1 MSLESAG
8 LLETSTV
15 PPWRFPSDPP
25 FVVSVCHSL
34 GMSRVAPS
42 PTLSEVPSMRSSTLS
57 RRRELPR
64 HVAVI
69 MDGNGRWA
77 KSRGLDRSA
86 GHDEGAR
93 AVREVVR
100 TCRDRGVRYL
110 TLYAFSLAN
119 WSRPK
124 LEVESLMRLMIRF
137 AEKEL
142 AELIEKNI
150 NVRVIGDLE
159 DLPTPTR
166 RAVEHL
172 VQETGRLPEGVTEHA
187 LTLTLAL
194 SYSGRRDVVDAM
206 REIAARA
213 RAGLL
218 LPEDIEIG
226 TLRQHFTTSALPDVD
241 LLIRTGGEQRLSDF
255 LLIESAYAELY
266 FTDVLWP
273 DFTEADLAS
282 AVQAFALRDR
292 RYGDVRQTAR

>member
-1 MSLESAG
+1 
-8 LLETSTV
+8 
-15 PPWRFPSDPP
+15 
-25 FVVSVCHSL
+25 
-34 GMSRVAPS
+34 
-42 PTLSEVPSMRSSTLS
+42 MRSSTLS

-150 NVRVIGDLE
+150 NVRVIGDLD

-172 VQETGRLPEGVTEHA
+172 IQETNKLPPGETEHA

-213 RAGLL
+213 DDFAHRASPFVVTRG
-218 LPEDIEIG
+218 
-226 TLRQHFTTSALPDVD
+226 AV
-241 LLIRTGGEQRLSDF
+241 
-255 LLIESAYAELY
+255 ESAAFGPTAIAVHDDRYVPWQL
-266 FTDVLWP
+266 
-273 DFTEADLAS
+273 S
-282 AVQAFALRDR
+282 AA
-292 RYGDVRQTAR
+292 

>member
-1 MSLESAG
+1 
-8 LLETSTV
+8 
-15 PPWRFPSDPP
+15 
-25 FVVSVCHSL
+25 
-34 GMSRVAPS
+34 
-42 PTLSEVPSMRSSTLS
+42 MRSSTLS

-69 MDGNGRWA
+69 MDGYGRWA

-124 LEVESLMRLMIRF
+124 LEVESLMKLMIRF

-172 VQETGRLPEGVTEHA
+172 MQETNKLPEGETEHA

-218 LPEDIEIG
+218 LPEEIEVG
-226 TLRQHFTTSALPDVD
+226 TLRKHFTTCELPDVD
-241 LLIRTGGEQRLSDF
+241 LLVRTGGEQRLSDF

-273 DFTEADLAS
+273 DFTGVDLAT
-282 AVQAFALRDR
+282 AVEAFAARDR
-292 RYGDVRQTAR
+292 RYGGVRQTAR

>member
-1 MSLESAG
+1 
-8 LLETSTV
+8 
-15 PPWRFPSDPP
+15 
-25 FVVSVCHSL
+25 
-34 GMSRVAPS
+34 
-42 PTLSEVPSMRSSTLS
+42 MRSSTLS

-150 NVRVIGDLE
+150 NVRVIGDLD

-172 VQETGRLPEGVTEHA
+172 VQETNRLPDGVTEHA

-226 TLRQHFTTSALPDVD
+226 TLRQHFTTCELPDVD

-273 DFTEADLAS
+273 DFTSDDLIGAMQVFTS
-282 AVQAFALRDR
+282 RER
-292 RYGDVRQTAR
+292 RFGRTGEQVRLARVK

>member
-1 MSLESAG
+1 
-8 LLETSTV
+8 
-15 PPWRFPSDPP
+15 
-25 FVVSVCHSL
+25 
-34 GMSRVAPS
+34 
-42 PTLSEVPSMRSSTLS
+42 MRSSTLS

-150 NVRVIGDLE
+150 NVRVIGDLD

-172 VQETGRLPEGVTEHA
+172 IQETNKLPP
-187 LTLTLAL
+187 
-194 SYSGRRDVVDAM
+194 
-206 REIAARA
+206 AR
-213 RAGLL
+213 
-218 LPEDIEIG
+218 PN
-226 TLRQHFTTSALPDVD
+226 TP
-241 LLIRTGGEQRLSDF
+241 
-255 LLIESAYAELY
+255 
-266 FTDVLWP
+266 
-273 DFTEADLAS
+273 
-282 AVQAFALRDR
+282 
-292 RYGDVRQTAR
+292 